1 MTTGN
6 APNRVMKPSINAAVQ
21 EGIVDPQNTFMLTG
35 LERGGTGT
43 TSKTWTATKHFWYIC
58 SRQVNH

>member
-6 APNRVMKPSINAAVQ
+6 APKGYEAEYKRAVQ

-35 LERGGTGT
+35 LERWHRHN
-43 TSKTWTATKHFWYIC
+43 K
-58 SRQVNH
+58 